1 MSHMPV
7 SQACLLNFLPV
18 KQCAVGARTD
28 AAKYAAKI
36 VTLKR
41 NRQWL
46 NVVL

>member
-1 MSHMPV
+1 MPV
-7 SQACLLNFLPV
+7 SQACLLNFLQV

-41 NRQWL
+41 NR
-46 NVVL
+46 